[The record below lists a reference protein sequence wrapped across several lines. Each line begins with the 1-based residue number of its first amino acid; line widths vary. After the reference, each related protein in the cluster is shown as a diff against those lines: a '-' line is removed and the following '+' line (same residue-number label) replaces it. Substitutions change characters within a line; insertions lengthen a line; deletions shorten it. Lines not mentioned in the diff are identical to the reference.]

1 MRFKLRFERSLHGLE
16 VGAAVEFSSIKI
28 GRVVSVDLDYSPQGY
43 RFPSVVD
50 IEVYPNRLGNVLS
63 KLPKQNRGTEQRRRR
78 LPAIWWSTACALRP
92 RRATCSP
99 GSFISRW
106 IFVPNAARV
115 PFDIHARPLV
125 LPTINGGFDRLQEQ
139 IASIVSKVDKM
150 PLASIAQNLNATLA
164 GVDNSLKQVNGQTLP
179 AANQLLRQMSQTA
192 QTAQDLLAE
201 DSPLMLTFSQ
211 SLQEALRALRAVR
224 NPLTN
229 LIATPSRCCKAELR
243 SSAQSV
249 QP

>member
-1 MRFKLRFERSLHGLE
+1 
-16 VGAAVEFSSIKI
+16 
-28 GRVVSVDLDYSPQGY
+28 
-43 RFPSVVD
+43 
-50 IEVYPNRLGNVLS
+50 
-63 KLPKQNRGTEQRRRR
+63 
-78 LPAIWWSTACALRP
+78 
-92 RRATCSP
+92 
-99 GSFISRW
+99 
-106 IFVPNAARV
+106 V

-192 QTAQDLLAE
+192 QTAQELLAE

-224 NPLTN
+224 NLADQLDRHPESLLQGRTEDPPLPN
-229 LIATPSRCCKAELR
+229 PGSHD
-243 SSAQSV
+243 SSLQGSKK
-249 QP
+249 